1 MEAEEVLIWYN
12 KNNGEID
19 IDKRSYTFKNVFDA
33 WEKIYIPTPEE
44 LKRIRETHEEIEG
57 KIGSSN
63 ARGLLAAAKKFK
75 SLYDKQYVSLRK
87 KDFQSIMDDTEGGKT
102 KKVDMRNLIMK
113 LDKYAK
119 EEEIITTGYG
129 ELLEV
134 KYKKTASNRA
144 PYSYEAIN
152 KIWEHEGGLIADIQ
166 LILLHTRHEN

>member
-63 ARGLLAAAKKFK
+63 AR
-75 SLYDKQYVSLRK
+75 
-87 KDFQSIMDDTEGGKT
+87 
-102 KKVDMRNLIMK
+102 
-113 LDKYAK
+113 
-119 EEEIITTGYG
+119 EIG
-129 ELLEV
+129 
-134 KYKKTASNRA
+134 RA
-144 PYSYEAIN
+144 
-152 KIWEHEGGLIADIQ
+152 HV
-166 LILLHTRHEN
+166 